1 MNKFKIV
8 LSYDGTRFGGW
19 QVQPNSISIQALVE
33 EALSVVLKT
42 KTPLVGS
49 GRTDA
54 GVHALAQTAHFS
66 TSNSFDLCKLQ
77 HSLNGILPDDIR
89 VCCIEPVPDHFHA
102 RYSASSKIYRY
113 HLRLSKNVD
122 PFKRSYHLPVHFPL
136 SLPLLKEAATYFIGT
151 HDFTS
156 FANQG
161 DQGAAAHNPIR
172 TITRLDI
179 VDEEGGIYLEFEGN
193 GFLYKMVR
201 NITGTLLDICR
212 GKIELSRL
220 PEIFAAKDRSKA
232 PPAAPPH
239 ALFLAKV
246 NYNISA
252 IEQDKQDQIK
262 IDKMILSCAS

>member
-33 EALSVVLKT
+33 EALSRVLGER
-42 KTPLVGS
+42 TPITAS

-66 TSNSFDLCKLQ
+66 TSKSFDLPKLQ
-77 HSLNGILPDDIR
+77 YALNGILPEDIR
-89 VCCIEPVPDHFHA
+89 ICSIASAPLDFHA
-102 RYSASSKIYRY
+102 RYSATSKIYRY
-113 HLRLSKNVD
+113 HLRLSKNID
-122 PFKRSYHLPVHFPL
+122 PFKRLYHVPIYFPL
-136 SLPLLKEAATYFIGT
+136 SLTLLKEAATHFIGE

-161 DQGAAAHNPIR
+161 DVGAASRNPIR
-172 TITRLDI
+172 TITRLDVI
-179 VDEEGGIYLEFEGN
+179 EEEEGLYLEFEGN

-201 NITGTLLDICR
+201 NITGTLLDVCR
-212 GKIELSRL
+212 GKITLKDI

-232 PPAAPPH
+232 ASAAP
-239 ALFLAKV
+239 AKGLFLVKV
-246 NYNISA
+246 NYPSLIFSNEEKREIPARPAS
-252 IEQDKQDQIK
+252 
-262 IDKMILSCAS
+262 LS